1 MKIISTSIK
10 GLFEICPVING
21 DDRGWFSRIYDSNI
35 FKNTIPGFNGN
46 WVQVNHSFSR
56 DKFTWRGFHF
66 QKEPYQEVKMVKCV
80 SGRIIDYVLDLRE
93 NSETYLKIYSTEL
106 SKDNGKMI
114 YIPKGCA
121 HGFLTQEANT
131 ELIYFHDEF
140 YNSEFESGVKYYDKK
155 ISLKLP
161 AKPNNISNRDKNHPD
176 L

>member
-1 MKIISTSIK
+1 MKIISTSIG

-21 DDRGWFSRIYDSNI
+21 DDRGSFSRIYDSNI
-35 FKNTIPGFNGN
+35 FKNIIPGFNGN
-46 WVQVNHSFSR
+46 WVQVNHSFSK

-66 QKEPYQEVKMVKCV
+66 QKEPYQEVKMVKCI
-80 SGRIIDYVLDLRE
+80 SGRIIDYVLDLRK
-93 NSETYLKIYSTEL
+93 NSDTYLKIYSTEL
-106 SKDNGKMI
+106 SKENGKMLF
-114 YIPKGCA
+114 IPKGCA

-140 YNSEFESGVKYYDKK
+140 YNPEFESGVKYYDKK

-161 AKPNNISNRDKNHPD
+161 AKPSNISNRDKNHPD